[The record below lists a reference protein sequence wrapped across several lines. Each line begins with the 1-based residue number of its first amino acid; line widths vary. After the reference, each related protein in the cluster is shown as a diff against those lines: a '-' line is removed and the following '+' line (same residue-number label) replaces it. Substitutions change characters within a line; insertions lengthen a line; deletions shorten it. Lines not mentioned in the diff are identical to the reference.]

1 MTVDL
6 LKQEISKA
14 AKREERLIILV
25 GRPGSGKSRILR
37 NFSHYTY
44 LDLTRTLVKELSTL
58 PGDQRIGKVPAY
70 LQEMIET
77 AEGSVLIVDNIEIM
91 FLPEVNIDPLKTLAK
106 LSRGKT
112 LVVAWVGV
120 YDGATLQW
128 SEPGRPDY
136 KTYTAQECNYPVISV
151 E

>member
-1 MTVDL
+1 MTVEL
-6 LKQEISKA
+6 LKQEIARA

-44 LDLTRTLVKELSTL
+44 LDLTRTLIKELSTL
-58 PGDQRIGKVPAY
+58 PSDQRIAEVPVY
-70 LQEMIET
+70 LKEKIE
-77 AEGSVLIVDNIEIM
+77 AVEDSVLIVDNIEIM
-91 FLPEVNIDPLKTLAK
+91 FLPEVNLDPLKTLAN
-106 LSRGKT
+106 LSRNKT

-120 YDGATLQW
+120 YDGVTLEW

-136 KTYTAQECNYPVISV
+136 KTYKAEECAYPVISID
-151 E
+151 